1 VVRLRPEKR
10 ATLLAQA
17 APSMT
22 LAAASLGSVRLAAA
36 MLSLSISGCSCSVPF
51 EILWPPGEDAG
62 VVVETVVQGLVD
74 PRAIAFDGTFFYV
87 AEFFTGRVLR
97 FLPDG
102 SELTALYQMDP
113 LIYGVYPR
121 DGELVFA
128 TGNPNTSQVR
138 LPLDGGAPI
147 VQPLSLNGYSTA
159 MSEGGLLI
167 GAAGGIWLVDANG
180 ATSLL
185 FTVSPDGVGV
195 MGLEGGALF
204 FSDNDAHAMLELN
217 EIGILLQLDQGDS
230 PWGLHVDATA
240 ARWVDAVEGKV
251 SVFERDTGRLS
262 VWQSAA
268 PTAHDVAEYEGKLY
282 VTGHQAG
289 TLSVVDPT
297 DGGTWVLWQ
306 SSLPDGGDAGNAWDV
321 IATPLGLYWT
331 NENGTVLHAR
341 P

>member
-1 VVRLRPEKR
+1 VRRF
-10 ATLLAQA
+10 
-17 APSMT
+17 
-22 LAAASLGSVRLAAA
+22 SLKQRRRFCSPLHRSGSVRLAAV
-36 MLSLSISGCSCSVPF
+36 MLSLSVTGCTCSVPF

-62 VVVETVVQGLVD
+62 VVVVEPVVQGLAD

-102 SELTALYQMDP
+102 SELIALYQQDP
-113 LIYGVYPR
+113 FIYGLYPR
-121 DGELVFA
+121 DGELIFA
-128 TGNPNTSQVR
+128 MGYPNTSQVR
-138 LPLDGGAPI
+138 LPLDGGAPL
-147 VQPLSLNGYSTA
+147 VQPLSLSGFSTA
-159 MSEGGLLI
+159 MSESGLLI
-167 GAAGGIWLVDANG
+167 GAPGGVWVVDANG
-180 ATSLL
+180 VASLL
-185 FTVSPDGVGV
+185 SSTYPDDVGV

-204 FSDNDAHAMLELN
+204 FSDNNAKAMFEQN
-217 EIGILLQLDQGDS
+217 DIGILIQLDQGDFA
-230 PWGLHVDATA
+230 WGLHVDATA

-251 SVFERDTGRLS
+251 NVLERDTGRFS

-268 PTAHDVAEYEGKLY
+268 PTAHDVVEYEGKLY

-306 SSLPDGGDAGNAWDV
+306 SSLPDAGDAGNAWDV

-331 NENGTVLHAR
+331 NENGTVLHAK